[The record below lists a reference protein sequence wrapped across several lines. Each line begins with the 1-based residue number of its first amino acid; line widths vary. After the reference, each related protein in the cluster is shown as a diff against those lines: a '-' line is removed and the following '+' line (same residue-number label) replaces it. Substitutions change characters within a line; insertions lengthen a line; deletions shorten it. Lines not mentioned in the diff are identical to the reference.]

1 MLLPYTNCEYLIT
14 DGYSGYQSL
23 IKKNVINAKQQCC
36 LVHIRRE
43 FFKALCPKE
52 YVKQF
57 ENMNDDEIG
66 KFIKDGLL

>member
-1 MLLPYTNCEYLIT
+1 MRT
-14 DGYSGYQSL
+14 G
-23 IKKNVINAKQQCC
+23 VIGWLQ
-36 LVHIRRE
+36 

-66 KFIKDGLL
+66 KFIKDGLTGNYFEILSTDVHEEPFYEVVEWDIK